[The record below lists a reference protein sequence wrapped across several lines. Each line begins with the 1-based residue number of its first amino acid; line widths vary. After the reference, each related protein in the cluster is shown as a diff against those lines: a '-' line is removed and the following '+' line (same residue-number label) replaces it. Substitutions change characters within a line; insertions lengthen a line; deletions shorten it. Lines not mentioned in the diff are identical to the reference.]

1 MKIKRIFAMA
11 VVMLFLLSL
20 GAGNVFA
27 AIKPATAGDANL
39 DYTVNINDAT
49 LIQKFIA
56 DLCEMNGL
64 QKGVSEVDG
73 DGKVTVRDATMIQK
87 RCAGLI
93 DFFVVYDNV
102 WRDFNAE
109 SLVANYDS
117 GKAMVGVPVTFTA
130 TADGYGE
137 PFYYQFFVNDKAVT
151 EMTEENTFTFTFDET
166 GFYDI
171 EVKMKSS
178 YGMSDINGL
187 SWYEVV
193 EPYKSDTLMIKHF
206 YHDKSPGLLYA
217 TIGNTTFYAQA
228 MFGSGSY
235 EYAFYW
241 DGELL
246 KDYSTD
252 NTYTMDDDTFRDKGE
267 HTMTVYIRDTETAD
281 VASQDMVLEVVAPI
295 I

>member
-1 MKIKRIFAMA
+1 MA

-20 GAGNVFA
+20 GAGNIFA
-27 AIKPATAGDANL
+27 TVRPEKAGDANL

-93 DFFVVYDNV
+93 DSFVVDGNV
-102 WRDFNAE
+102 WIDFEAE
-109 SLVANYDS
+109 SLVADYDS

-137 PFYYQFFVNDKAVT
+137 PFYYQFFVNDEAVT
-151 EMTEENTFTFTFDET
+151 ELTEENTFTYTFDET
-166 GFYDI
+166 GLYDI
-171 EVKMKSS
+171 EVKMYSS
-178 YGMSDINGL
+178 YNMPSGSRL
-187 SWYEVV
+187 RWYEVV
-193 EPYKSDTLMIKHF
+193 EPYQSDTLMIKHF
-206 YHDKSPGLLYA
+206 YHDKSPGPLYDG
-217 TIGNTTFYAQA
+217 IGKTTFYAQA

-241 DGELL
+241 DGKLL
-246 KDYSTD
+246 KDYSAD
-252 NTYTMDDDTFRDKGE
+252 NSYTMDDVVFRDKGE
-267 HTMTVYIRDTETAD
+267 HTMTVYVRDTETQD
-281 VASQDMVLEVVAPI
+281 VASQDMVLEVVDTI

>member
-1 MKIKRIFAMA
+1 MKIKRVFAMA
-11 VVMLFLLSL
+11 VVMLLLLSL

-27 AIKPATAGDANL
+27 TLQPEKAGDANL

-73 DGKVTVRDATMIQK
+73 DGTVTVRDATMIQK

-93 DFFVVYDNV
+93 DSFVVDDNV
-102 WRDFNAE
+102 WIDFNAE
-109 SLVANYDS
+109 SLVADYDS

-130 TADGYGE
+130 TAEGYGE
-137 PFYYQFFVNDKAVT
+137 PFYYQFFVNDEAVT

-171 EVKMKSS
+171 EVKMYSS
-178 YGMSDINGL
+178 YNMPSGSCL
-187 SWYEVV
+187 RWYEVV
-193 EPYKSDTLMIKHF
+193 ESYKSDTLMIKHF
-206 YHDKSPGLLYA
+206 YHDKSPGLLYE
-217 TIGNTTFYAQA
+217 TIGKTTFYAQA

-241 DGELL
+241 DGKLL
-246 KDYSTD
+246 KDYSAD
-252 NTYTMDDDTFRDKGE
+252 NSYTMDDDTFRDKGE
-267 HTMTVYIRDTETAD
+267 HTMTVYVRDTETRD
-281 VASQDMVLEVVAPI
+281 VASQDMVLEVVDPI